1 MQKNMHV
8 REKEK
13 EDEKHHISG
22 STDMH
27 ACVLSHLSRVRL
39 CDPMDCCLPGSSVH
53 GDSPGKDIGVGCHS
67 LLRGCSQ
74 PRDGT
79 SASCTR

>member
-27 ACVLSHLSRVRL
+27 ACVLSHLSHVRL
-39 CDPMDCCLPGSSVH
+39 
-53 GDSPGKDIGVGCHS
+53 
-67 LLRGCSQ
+67 
-74 PRDGT
+74 
-79 SASCTR
+79 